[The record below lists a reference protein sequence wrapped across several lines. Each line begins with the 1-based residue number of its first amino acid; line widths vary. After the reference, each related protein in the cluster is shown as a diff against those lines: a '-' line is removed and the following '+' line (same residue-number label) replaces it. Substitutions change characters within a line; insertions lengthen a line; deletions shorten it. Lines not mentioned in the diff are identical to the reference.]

1 MLIVII
7 IFITLV
13 YLLIKNS
20 AYRSNRK
27 QIYVDKP
34 ILESKP
40 VDAKIESFSNEIEL
54 LQPVTKS
61 TYSDYYKLGVISNPR
76 QKPMDLPLDSDAYIN
91 LPKYYT
97 KPTPSRPFP
106 YIDPSLL

>member
-7 IFITLV
+7 IFITLI

-20 AYRSNRK
+20 AYRERKDVPK
-27 QIYVDKP
+27 QIIEPKIVD
-34 ILESKP
+34 
-40 VDAKIESFSNEIEL
+40 DKIEPFSSEIERSI
-54 LQPVTKS
+54 PVIAS

-91 LPKYYT
+91 LPNYYT